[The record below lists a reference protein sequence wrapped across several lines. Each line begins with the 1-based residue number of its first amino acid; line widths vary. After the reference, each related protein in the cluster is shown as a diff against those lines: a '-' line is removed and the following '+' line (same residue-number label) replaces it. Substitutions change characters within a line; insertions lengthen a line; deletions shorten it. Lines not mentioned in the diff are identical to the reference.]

1 MSNLIKERL
10 CRKRIRWL
18 QQVEAYIHSELD
30 HHRHLVISDISDE
43 MNMSE
48 RQFFRKMHKL
58 TGKTPNQFL
67 QKVRMKRAKQILE
80 KGEFKTI
87 KDIVR
92 ATGFNDPDYFSKLYY
107 SFYSRY
113 PSSYF
118 KKHKMAE

>member
-67 QKVRMKRAKQILE
+67 QKVRMKRAK
-80 KGEFKTI
+80 
-87 KDIVR
+87 
-92 ATGFNDPDYFSKLYY
+92 
-107 SFYSRY
+107 
-113 PSSYF
+113 
-118 KKHKMAE
+118 